1 MKASSVLGIIFSNS
15 YDENVSEL
23 TSVRTMGS
31 VPFAGRYRLID
42 FILSDMVNCGISKV
56 GISTKANYQSLMDHV
71 GSGKPWDLSRKREGI
86 TLLPPFSLI
95 GNGNARGVFN
105 GKVEAFANMMSY
117 ISRGGKEYVIFADC
131 NVVCNLDYGKI
142 IDEHITSG
150 ADITIAYK
158 RGVKPNLQGLM
169 TFELDGD
176 RITKVET
183 GVATGT
189 AVDYSLNIVVMKRVL
204 LERLIDAALAT
215 GCDSFERDVIAKN
228 LDSLYIRGHKVDE
241 YAQAIDSLQTYYDI
255 SMGLVSGEYKNL
267 FKKDRTIYTK
277 VRDDVPAIYGVCSS
291 AKNSLIA
298 DGCIIKGT
306 VENSILFRGV
316 YVAEGAVVKNSVVM
330 QDTYI
335 SQGSEINCAIL
346 DKEVVIKPNRE
357 LSGAPTYP
365 LYIGKNITV

>member
-42 FILSDMVNCGISKV
+42 FVLSDMVNCGISKV
-56 GISTKANYQSLMDHV
+56 GISTKANYQSLMDHL

-95 GNGNARGVFN
+95 GKGNSRGVYS
-105 GKVEAFANMMSY
+105 GRVEAIADMINY

-142 IDEHITSG
+142 IDEHIESG

-158 RGVKPNLQGLM
+158 RGVKPNLNELM

-183 GVATGT
+183 GAVKDT
-189 AVDYSLNIVVMKRVL
+189 ACNYALNIIVMKRVL
-204 LERLIDAALAT
+204 LERLIDAAVAE
-215 GCDSFERDVIAKN
+215 GSVSFEKDIIAKN
-228 LDSLYIRGHKVDE
+228 IDTLYIRGHKVEE
-241 YAQAIDSLQTYYDI
+241 YAQTIDCLQSYYDI
-255 SMGLVSGEYKNL
+255 SMNLVSGEYKNL

-277 VRDDVPAIYGVCSS
+277 VRDDVPAIYGVCSKAS
-291 AKNSLIA
+291 NSLIA

-316 YVAEGAVVKNSVVM
+316 YVAEGAVIRNSVIM

-335 SQGSEINCAIL
+335 SQRAKINCAIH
-346 DKEVVIKPNRE
+346 DKEVLIKPNKE
-357 LSGAPTYP
+357 LSGATTYP